1 MKHDNYFLN
10 KIFSIQNDG
19 INHTQIN
26 LLGFKIKFASE
37 IQDQQFYHHLP
48 IQENK
53 IVFCHHL
60 GSYACNVKYI
70 TEEILKQKLPYDLVW
85 VVNKN
90 ILKFQKDF
98 PKNVRLVMTHTAEAY
113 REYATAKIWVDSE
126 RRSSY
131 ISKGLF
137 KRDGQVY
144 IQTFHG
150 SLGIKKTGE
159 DRNDFKK
166 SSFSISKIDSSQID
180 YLISNGK
187 YTSDFFK
194 RIFWNNGQI
203 LETGHPRNDVF
214 FNDNTAI
221 KEKVYKHF
229 NIPSDKKIVMYA
241 PTLREDKD
249 ITCYT
254 LDLQRL
260 SEALSQKFGGKYV
273 VITRLHPLIIDLKDD
288 FLMNFDNVIDAT
300 DYSDMQ
306 ELLISSDVL
315 ITDYSSCIYDF
326 MLSRKPGFIF
336 ATDVKKYDNT
346 RGLYY
351 PLTSTPFPVAST
363 NDELVE
369 KIKNFDKETYKKD
382 VEEFLKGK
390 GCIDDG
396 HASERVVDLIKNI
409 IAETKNKQ
417 GVTA

>member
-10 KIFSIQNDG
+10 KIFSVQNDG
-19 INHTQIN
+19 INHKQIN

-48 IQENK
+48 IQDNK

-85 VVNKN
+85 IVNKN

-203 LETGHPRNDVF
+203 LETGHPRNDV
-214 FNDNTAI
+214 
-221 KEKVYKHF
+221 
-229 NIPSDKKIVMYA
+229 PSDKKIVMYA

-254 LDLQRL
+254 LDIHRL
-260 SEALSQKFGGKYV
+260 SEALSQKFGGEYV
-273 VITRLHPLIIDLKDD
+273 VITRLHPLILDLKYD
-288 FLMNFDNVIDAT
+288 FLMNFDDIIDAT

-306 ELLISSDVL
+306 ELLVSTDIL

-326 MLSRKPGFIF
+326 MLSRKPGFIY

-369 KIKNFDKETYKKD
+369 KIKNFDEEVYKKD
-382 VEEFLKGK
+382 VEEFLKEK

-396 HASERVVDLIKNI
+396 HASERVVELIKNI
-409 IAETKNKQ
+409 IDKAQSKEE
-417 GVTA
+417 VTQ